1 MDLQAQT
8 LAETEPA
15 EPAESAESAALTQGR
30 ETIVC
35 ETLHIAVAVDLS

>member
-15 EPAESAESAALTQGR
+15 EPAESDEFAALTQGR
-30 ETIVC
+30 ATIVC